1 MTALVRKAGSATEP
15 GEITLDPQV
24 IAGAKTF
31 NAAMTMG
38 ATVSTSISG
47 AQHLV
52 NGAFNC
58 GATGTTDAAKRFG
71 INCNV
76 NVNQTWTTSRNSASS
91 TLGGSALFLIART
104 SDATQSFQLYSNL
117 ASDNDSAN
125 PVLTLSSNQRGE
137 WTAGRSDTINLSTV
151 YQHTFI
157 SGGRT
162 QLDITST
169 GNAAS
174 TGGAAVLRLRAT
186 GESGAQFSW
195 YRGTDGGTFDTN
207 ATIKWNWVHGGNGAL
222 MTGGGV
228 DSIAFYSYGIG
239 NYMGQLCYD
248 GRWYIGPEAGGVT
261 HNIKG
266 RTKFGPAAWPISA
279 FGESGSRIVATDDQE
294 GGAIFIHT
302 TNTIAAGNQYNIYL
316 GARATSSGNDF
327 AGGVITGGKENST
340 NTDGSGYL
348 KFKTTNGGGT
358 VVEKGSISSG
368 GSFVV
373 GPANYTGSHTMNGT
387 TFFAGAA
394 SGGAQ
399 AYAWSQS
406 QTISAG
412 ANGDFTIGSGGT
424 TGTIGLLIVYVV
436 RSAIGS
442 ITTMTN
448 YSLFGNGLTTA
459 TLTSI
464 ATANGSGGAAT
475 HTVTVLSNNPTVI
488 RVNNTSAN
496 TEIIQVGF
504 YGLQGG

>member
-1 MTALVRKAGSATEP
+1 MTTLVRKAGSATEP
-15 GEITLDPQV
+15 GEITLDAQV
-24 IAGAKTF
+24 IAGAKAF
-31 NAAMTMG
+31 NASMTMG
-38 ATVSTSISG
+38 SATNTPYTSYHTINKNLFSEATAGTSSSG
-47 AQHLV
+47 AFAI
-52 NGAFNC
+52 GANAYY
-58 GATGTTDAAKRFG
+58 GSGRQPTRQVGTGG
-71 INCNV
+71 Y
-76 NVNQTWTTSRNSASS
+76 
-91 TLGGSALFLIART
+91 LIALDNST
-104 SDATQSFQLYSNL
+104 ADGNFSFFVRANL
-117 ASDNDSAN
+117 AADSATTGAVN
-125 PVLTLSSNQRGE
+125 ILQASQTGRFTFGRND
-137 WTAGRSDTINLSTV
+137 TANLSTV
-151 YQHTFI
+151 YTHAFESQ
-157 SGGRT
+157 GRT
-162 QLDITST
+162 LLAIRST
-169 GNAAS
+169 GNAAG
-174 TGGAAVLRLRAT
+174 TGGAAIFNLQAT
-186 GESGAQFSW
+186 GESGSQFSW
-195 YRGTDGGTFDTN
+195 YRGADGGSYDAN
-207 ATIKWNWVHGGNGAL
+207 NIIKWNWIHGGNGAQ

-373 GPANYTGSHTMNGT
+373 GPVNYTGSHTMNGT

-412 ANGDFTIGSGGT
+412 ANGDFTIGSGGS

-436 RSAIGS
+436 RSAAGS

>member
-76 NVNQTWTTSRNSASS
+76 NVNQTWATSRNSASS
-91 TLGGSALFLIART
+91 TLGGCALFLIART

-248 GRWYIGPEAGGVT
+248 GRWYIGPDSGYTIVHKSFGTWDHKTAASVGV
-261 HNIKG
+261 
-266 RTKFGPAAWPISA
+266 
-279 FGESGSRIVATDDQE
+279 
-294 GGAIFIHT
+294 GAIYRSAAALTSGQSLDAVQWYDNTTYKGGIGVAKT
-302 TNTIAAGNQYNIYL
+302 TNTSNQAGYIALVTNNGTVCYL
-316 GARATSSGNDF
+316 WCDDTGRLRISTTQTN
-327 AGGVITGGKENST
+327 TGGQAT
-340 NTDGSGYL
+340 
-348 KFKTTNGGGT
+348 GT
-358 VVEKGSISSG
+358 VV
-368 GSFVV
+368 
-373 GPANYTGSHTMNGT
+373 GT
-387 TFFAGAA
+387 
-394 SGGAQ
+394 
-399 AYAWSQS
+399 
-406 QTISAG
+406 QT
-412 ANGDFTIGSGGT
+412 
-424 TGTIGLLIVYVV
+424 
-436 RSAIGS
+436 
-442 ITTMTN
+442 
-448 YSLFGNGLTTA
+448 
-459 TLTSI
+459 
-464 ATANGSGGAAT
+464 
-475 HTVTVLSNNPTVI
+475 
-488 RVNNTSAN
+488 
-496 TEIIQVGF
+496 
-504 YGLQGG
+504 

>member
-1 MTALVRKAGSATEP
+1 MTTLVRKAGSATEP

-76 NVNQTWTTSRNSASS
+76 NVNQTWATSRNSASS
-91 TLGGSALFLIART
+91 TLGGCALFLIART

-248 GRWYIGPEAGGVT
+248 GRWFMGPETTPLAGIFHKMNGSLIVNNT
-261 HNIKG
+261 Y
-266 RTKFGPAAWPISA
+266 
-279 FGESGSRIVATDDQE
+279 SG
-294 GGAIFIHT
+294 H
-302 TNTIAAGNQYNIYL
+302 YK
-316 GARATSSGNDF
+316 
-327 AGGVITGGKENST
+327 VIDSFEKYSP
-340 NTDGSGYL
+340 
-348 KFKTTNGGGT
+348 GGT
-358 VVEKGSISSG
+358 VVPIARMSIGSQGTASWKVTITQVSRLQGVNNFGSVFEAIYTQLAGGAITETIIHHIGTTSGSGSISRTIQDNPSQVT
-368 GSFVV
+368 FN
-373 GPANYTGSHTMNGT
+373 ANGN
-387 TFFAGAA
+387 GAA
-394 SGGAQ
+394 NLNHVTS
-399 AYAWSQS
+399 
-406 QTISAG
+406 IEI
-412 ANGDFTIGSGGT
+412 IGVSMDG
-424 TGTIGLLIVYVV
+424 
-436 RSAIGS
+436 SAITQP
-442 ITTMTN
+442 ITYTR
-448 YSLFGNGLTTA
+448 L
-459 TLTSI
+459 
-464 ATANGSGGAAT
+464 
-475 HTVTVLSNNPTVI
+475 
-488 RVNNTSAN
+488 
-496 TEIIQVGF
+496 
-504 YGLQGG
+504 